1 MRKEVVIA
9 IILGSFLGIFL
20 AFILSQRAVK
30 SRTRSQQATTV
41 ETSTSNSTTPNTT
54 QATLQNEI
62 ASGELGLSTP
72 AVNTPIHTA
81 AKLTG
86 SNANDS
92 AYLLIFADGGEHIYR
107 TEAPTFSASMTLS
120 PGILPIEL
128 VNVSQSGAISRK
140 TQTVLVTTLP
150 SDVSTGSKS
159 SYGVITDITEG
170 ALQMRTN
177 GGAVEQITTT
187 GSTIYKNVV
196 KDVKDIK
203 STDLAIGDFV
213 GTVGTTSGRGVIT
226 AQEIL
231 VDTPE
236 TSTPSAVVK
245 GVVAAVTTKLLT
257 LNAQNEEVVIPLAG
271 KALRRL
277 GADNL
282 LVRIV
287 NSAFKVDSVVLATDK
302 YIYLL
307 P

>member
-30 SRTRSQQATTV
+30 SRTKAQPTATAQEAIATT
-41 ETSTSNSTTPNTT
+41 STIPGTT
-54 QATLQNEI
+54 TLQNEI

-72 AVNTPIHTA
+72 AINTPIHSP

-86 SNANDS
+86 SNANNS
-92 AYLLIFADGGEHIYR
+92 AYLMIFADGSEYLYR
-107 TEAPTFSASMTLS
+107 TEAPTFSASITLS

-150 SDVSTGSKS
+150 GEISTGVKS

-177 GGAVEQITTT
+177 GGAVEQITTN

-196 KDVKDIK
+196 KGVKDIK

-213 GTVGTTSGRGVIT
+213 GTVGTTSGRGVVT

-236 TSTPSAVVK
+236 TSTPSAIAK
-245 GVVAAVTTKLLT
+245 GTVTTATTKQLT
-257 LNAQNEEVVIPLAG
+257 LSAQNEELVIPLAG

-287 NSAFKVDSVVLATDK
+287 SSAFKVDSVVLATDK